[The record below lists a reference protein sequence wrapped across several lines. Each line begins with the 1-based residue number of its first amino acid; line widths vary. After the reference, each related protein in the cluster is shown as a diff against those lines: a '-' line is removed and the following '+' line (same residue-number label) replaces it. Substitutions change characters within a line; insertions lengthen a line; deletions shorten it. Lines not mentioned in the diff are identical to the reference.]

1 MMLIAR
7 QLDDARLSKSSRSS
21 VCIRRRNQKRI
32 GNKSFSEREKKLL
45 FCLVLWGFGL
55 IMASFIDRLRFSHSR
70 PNRVGPPCSFSFG
83 AGHLFCV
90 LLLFSQMMAF
100 FSSISAALSYSLVAD
115 QIIQIIR
122 EKEREP
128 ASSSLNGQTTQPN
141 MHPYLLRTSTKEIL
155 LAFFLSHF
163 LFLQSNI
170 LRPYRAGPIDLLHV
184 HPKHTIYSFL
194 ETNTSS

>member
-1 MMLIAR
+1 MVGVGCCFYLIKRDIEIPRKSGFCVRMDSFRHVRRNLRVAQSSSGSRRCRMMMLIAR

-115 QIIQIIR
+115 
-122 EKEREP
+122 
-128 ASSSLNGQTTQPN
+128 
-141 MHPYLLRTSTKEIL
+141 
-155 LAFFLSHF
+155 
-163 LFLQSNI
+163 
-170 LRPYRAGPIDLLHV
+170 
-184 HPKHTIYSFL
+184 
-194 ETNTSS
+194 